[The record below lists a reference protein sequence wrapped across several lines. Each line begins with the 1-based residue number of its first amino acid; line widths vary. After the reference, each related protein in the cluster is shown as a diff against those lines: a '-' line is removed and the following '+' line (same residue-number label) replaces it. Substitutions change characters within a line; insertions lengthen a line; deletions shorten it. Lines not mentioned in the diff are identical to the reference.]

1 MHVRTWPHGLM
12 MGHVRTRACRPIPLH
27 FQTYLFSMVGTVV
40 SLLALSILLLRMIA
54 KYKHPNSSSRGRGG
68 GHDRISR
75 HVRTPLYRPR
85 GVISGFEIVLHGVIL
100 PPLPLFARAGRI
112 YWLE

>member
-1 MHVRTWPHGLM
+1 M
-12 MGHVRTRACRPIPLH
+12 PISFH
-27 FQTYLFSMVGTVV
+27 FTMD
-40 SLLALSILLLRMIA
+40 RM
-54 KYKHPNSSSRGRGG
+54 YTCCRGRGG
-68 GHDRISR
+68 HDRTSR

>member
-1 MHVRTWPHGLM
+1 MRSVCHMKTKAG
-12 MGHVRTRACRPIPLH
+12 PL
-27 FQTYLFSMVGTVV
+27 GD
-40 SLLALSILLLRMIA
+40 
-54 KYKHPNSSSRGRGG
+54 G

-85 GVISGFEIVLHGVIL
+85 GEISGFEIVLHGVIL

>member
-1 MHVRTWPHGLM
+1 MVKNQVIKRVCLYTHQHRNVAYIDHPAIS
-12 MGHVRTRACRPIPLH
+12 ACSDLPFI
-27 FQTYLFSMVGTVV
+27 VGE
-40 SLLALSILLLRMIA
+40 
-54 KYKHPNSSSRGRGG
+54 GGG
-68 GHDRISR
+68 GHDRTSR

-85 GVISGFEIVLHGVIL
+85 GVISDFEIVLHGVIL

>member
-1 MHVRTWPHGLM
+1 MIGNRGEFLYHLKDVPHSDDIIEQHVHF
-12 MGHVRTRACRPIPLH
+12 PLKR
-27 FQTYLFSMVGTVV
+27 YVGE
-40 SLLALSILLLRMIA
+40 
-54 KYKHPNSSSRGRGG
+54 GG

-85 GVISGFEIVLHGVIL
+85 GVISDFEIVLHGVIL
-100 PPLPLFARAGRI
+100 PQLPLFARAGRI

>member
-1 MHVRTWPHGLM
+1 MKKSELAMP
-12 MGHVRTRACRPIPLH
+12 
-27 FQTYLFSMVGTVV
+27 VGGWVQV
-40 SLLALSILLLRMIA
+40 SLGKKIIGKFSQ
-54 KYKHPNSSSRGRGG
+54 NSRISVWEGG
-68 GHDRISR
+68 GHDRTSR
-75 HVRTPLYRPR
+75 HVRTPLYRQR

>member
-1 MHVRTWPHGLM
+1 MEC
-12 MGHVRTRACRPIPLH
+12 ARP
-27 FQTYLFSMVGTVV
+27 TYTP
-40 SLLALSILLLRMIA
+40 SLLEKVWAPIDFSVGL
-54 KYKHPNSSSRGRGG
+54 GERGG
-68 GHDRISR
+68 GHNRTSR

-112 YWLE
+112 NYIGLSVKL